1 MVGLLAD
8 ANNPKRTT
16 TENVN
21 TKTNHMNKL
30 LLAFVFLAG
39 FARTQTTIEFDNMET
54 SSTTYLTAG
63 WWTPAAT
70 AGWYTN
76 ASVSPNTAAAIYGLG
91 NGSSALEQD
100 WYSMPLVSGLDPNK
114 TYKLRFRVASYTF
127 SSSTATTRG
136 LDVADYMS
144 VQVSSNGG
152 AYVTEMRITGNTNAT
167 WPFTNIGTVAHDAN
181 GSFTNSAAPAGD
193 IYMANAGASTAT
205 ASMYTITFPQ
215 GLTSIAVDFY
225 CRINSA
231 GEEWWLDNI
240 ELIRIDPLPVEMMSF
255 EGIKTDHGNLLQWKT
270 ASEWNSA
277 YYLIERSTTGYFT
290 ENSVIGQTGA
300 AGYSNT
306 IMEYA
311 YLNSEFAPVIN
322 YYQITQVDND
332 GAFKVYGPIMID
344 NRVVKKQVVQ
354 LLNLMG
360 QPVQENTTN
369 LMRGLYIEVYDDGTM
384 KKVYK

>member
-1 MVGLLAD
+1 
-8 ANNPKRTT
+8 
-16 TENVN
+16 
-21 TKTNHMNKL
+21 MNKL

-39 FARTQTTIEFDNMET
+39 FARTQTVIEFDNMET
-54 SSTTYLTAG
+54 SSTNYLSAG

-70 AGWYTN
+70 AGWFTN
-76 ASVSPNTAAAIYGLG
+76 ASVSPTMAAAIYGAG
-91 NGSSALEQD
+91 NGSSGLEQD
-100 WYSMPLVSGLDPNK
+100 WYSMPTIGGLDPNK

-127 SSSTATTRG
+127 SNSTATTKG
-136 LDVADYMS
+136 LDVADYLS

-167 WPFTNIGTVAHDAN
+167 WPFTSTGTVAHDAN

-193 IYMANAGASTAT
+193 IYMANAGASTTT

-225 CRINSA
+225 CRVNSA

-240 ELIRIDPLPVEMMSF
+240 ELLRIDPLPVEMMSF
-255 EGIKTDHGNLLQWKT
+255 TGIKTDHGNLLQWKT
-270 ASEWNSA
+270 ASEWNSD
-277 YYLIERSTTGYFT
+277 YYLIERSSTGEFT
-290 ENSVIGQTGA
+290 ENSVIGEMTA

-306 IMEYA
+306 ILEYA
-311 YLNSEFAPVIN
+311 YLDSDYTSAIN
-322 YYQITQVDND
+322 YYRITQVDKD
-332 GAFKVYGPIMID
+332 GAYKIYGPIAID
-344 NRVVKKQVVQ
+344 NRVIKKQIVQVV
-354 LLNLMG
+354 NMMG

-369 LMRGLYIEVYDDGTM
+369 LMRGLYIEIYDDGTM